1 MYISRD
7 DHWTLES
14 PCARSTPKKQTEETK
29 RERERENTNAGQR
42 ALRVTKQQTTL
53 STNSCVLHESKRI
66 TAERQAPWRCCRIRA
81 FEDRAACWRGRATRG
96 YEVGEAEPKPRRKE
110 RRKGAV
116 SRTDGM
122 VGSHVSARCPV
133 STQPTW
139 DLPYLALPRHT
150 MPSLPSRATLA
161 RVRSDFSFL
170 AYSPY
175 GRTIARR

>member
-1 MYISRD
+1 MRAIHTKETDRRD
-7 DHWTLES
+7 E
-14 PCARSTPKKQTEETK
+14 K
-29 RERERENTNAGQR
+29 RERTRTRDNARCVSQSNKR
-42 ALRVTKQQTTL
+42 HCPRIVVYSTKADALLRSGRLRGVA
-53 STNSCVLHESKRI
+53 V
-66 TAERQAPWRCCRIRA
+66 A
-81 FEDRAACWRGRATRG
+81 FELSRTEWHAGGGRATRG

-161 RVRSDFSFL
+161 REHSDFSFL

>member
-1 MYISRD
+1 MITEHSSHRARD
-7 DHWTLES
+7 PHQ
-14 PCARSTPKKQTEETK
+14 RNRQK
-29 RERERENTNAGQR
+29 RRKERENTNTGRR

-53 STNSCVLHESKRI
+53 STNSCILHESRRV

-81 FEDRAACWRGRATRG
+81 FEDRMACWGGRATRG

-161 RVRSDFSFL
+161 REHSDFSFL